1 MNPLTPQLW
10 PEWYCNLHG
19 APLIARRDQLV
30 CPDGHSF
37 QITMG
42 IPRFVPSNGY
52 ADHFGAQWNRFRLTQ
67 LDSHT
72 GHPISRNRIRRCV
85 GERVWN
91 NLHGK
96 QVLECGCGAGRFTE
110 ILLAAG
116 AEVTSIDLSTAVDAN
131 ALNCPVA
138 HNHRIAQADVLQ
150 LPFLPQ
156 QFDVVFC
163 LGVVQHTPNPEET
176 IAQLFRHVAPGGAL
190 VFDHYTYQIG
200 WYTKTSP
207 LFRVILKRLSPQ
219 RGLSA
224 TEGLVDLFLP
234 LHKRA
239 TRINPVLHRIA
250 QADILQLPFLPQ
262 QFDVVFCLGVIQHT
276 PKPEETIAQLYRHV
290 APGGALVF
298 DHYTYQIGWYTKTS
312 PLLRV
317 ILKRLSPQRGM
328 SATEGLVDLFLPLHK
343 RATKMNRL
351 LRRIAHHLSP
361 IISYYSELPE
371 LDDDLQREWALLDT
385 HDTLTDWFKHFR
397 TRGQIQRVL
406 EDLGAEDIWCEYG
419 GNGVEARGRRPR

>member
-10 PEWYCNLHG
+10 PEWYCNVHG
-19 APLIARRDQLV
+19 APLIACRDQLV

-52 ADHFGAQWNRFRLTQ
+52 ADHFGAQWNRYRLTQ

-239 TRINPVLHRIA
+239 TRINPVLHRI
-250 QADILQLPFLPQ
+250 
-262 QFDVVFCLGVIQHT
+262 V
-276 PKPEETIAQLYRHV
+276 
-290 APGGALVF
+290 
-298 DHYTYQIGWYTKTS
+298 
-312 PLLRV
+312 
-317 ILKRLSPQRGM
+317 
-328 SATEGLVDLFLPLHK
+328 
-343 RATKMNRL
+343 
-351 LRRIAHHLSP
+351 HHLSP
-361 IISYYSELPE
+361 IISYYTELPE

-385 HDTLTDWFKHFR
+385 HDSLTDWFKHFR
-397 TRGQIQRVL
+397 TGGQIQRVL